1 MKQPLSVGI
10 GRTDAM
16 LLHQIADQ
24 SSHKAM
30 RSTCWL
36 CTILVVVRQEHAGA
50 AAPSCFALYW
60 QSALPECRKLLLSNK
75 LHSHQS

>member
-1 MKQPLSVGI
+1 MKQSLSLGI

-30 RSTCWL
+30 WGTCWL
-36 CTILVVVRQEHAGA
+36 CTILEVVHQEHAGA
-50 AAPSCFALYW
+50 AAPSCSALYS
-60 QSALPECRKLLLSNK
+60 QSALPECRKFAFE
-75 LHSHQS
+75 Q